1 MTDLRFLPRRAPTR
15 AVARALALAPL
26 ATLFAAARLGAQ
38 DTTAAGVS
46 VRLTYEAGTRP
57 GVIVLPVRGV
67 AGDSIRAILQR
78 DWDYGDRVTV
88 ITGSAGDALANA
100 TTGAVNFALAKQ
112 LGAAAVVQAAVNP
125 QGALHLTVHDVSRK
139 AVLAVRDFPL
149 GGTAP
154 DPAWRQSVHAAADEA
169 ERWLTGVRGV
179 ASSRI
184 AFVRDRRVW
193 VVDSDGEN
201 ARAISD
207 RGALSPAWHPSGRA
221 VVHSVLTDRGAQQI
235 VARELTGGSRVLA
248 QGGVTNITPTVAPD
262 GEVVVFANGRDR
274 GVDLFAVPYAGGS
287 PRRITIGR
295 GTDNMSPS
303 FAPDGRRIAFAS
315 GRAGHPEVYI
325 TDADGTNAEPLTTS
339 TYGEQSYR
347 SNPDW
352 SPDGRL
358 VAFQSLLGG
367 QFQVMT
373 IGLRDRGV
381 KQLTS
386 EGRNED
392 PSWAPDSRHVVVT
405 STRTGQQQ
413 LFVVDV
419 ETRRAR
425 QLTRGGGGARMGAWS
440 PWLPSAAAG
449 RP

>member
-1 MTDLRFLPRRAPTR
+1 
-15 AVARALALAPL
+15 
-26 ATLFAAARLGAQ
+26 
-38 DTTAAGVS
+38 
-46 VRLTYEAGTRP
+46 
-57 GVIVLPVRGV
+57 
-67 AGDSIRAILQR
+67 
-78 DWDYGDRVTV
+78 
-88 ITGSAGDALANA
+88 
-100 TTGAVNFALAKQ
+100 
-112 LGAAAVVQAAVNP
+112 VVQASINP
-125 QGALHLTVHDVSRK
+125 QGALHLAVHDVSRR

-149 GGTAP
+149 AGTAP

-179 ASSRI
+179 SSSRV

-201 ARAISD
+201 ARPVSD
-207 RGALSPAWHPSGRA
+207 RGALSPAWHPSGQA
-221 VVHSVLTDRGAQQI
+221 IVHSVLTDRGAQQI
-235 VARELTGGSRVLA
+235 VARELSGGSRVLA
-248 QGGVTNITPTVAPD
+248 TGGVTNITPTVAPD

-274 GVDLFAVPYAGGS
+274 GVDLFAVPYGGGS
-287 PRRITIGR
+287 PRRITLGR

-315 GRAGHPEVYI
+315 GRSGHPEVYI

-367 QFQVMT
+367 QFQVMS

-392 PSWAPDSRHVVVT
+392 PSWAPDSRHMVVT

-440 PWLPSAAAG
+440 PWLPPAAG

>member
-1 MTDLRFLPRRAPTR
+1 VSVFRPLRRSAR
-15 AVARALALAPL
+15 RALAVAAPL
-26 ATLFAAARLGAQ
+26 VLLLPAVRAGAQ

-46 VRLTYEAGTRP
+46 VRLAYPTGTRP
-57 GVIVLPVRGV
+57 GVIVLPVRGAAAGA

-78 DWDYGDRVTV
+78 DLDYGDRVTV
-88 ITGSAGDALANA
+88 IVGSEGDALAGA
-100 TTGAVNFALAKQ
+100 TSGALNWALAQ
-112 LGAAAVVQAAVNP
+112 RLGAAAVVQPSLNA
-125 QGALHLTVHDVSRK
+125 QGGLHLAVHDVGRK

-149 GGTAP
+149 AGVAP
-154 DPAWRQSVHAAADEA
+154 DASWRQSVHAASDEA

-179 ASSRI
+179 ASSHI
-184 AFVRDRRVW
+184 AFVRERRVW

-201 ARAISD
+201 ARAVSD
-207 RGALSPAWHPSGRA
+207 AGALSPAWHPSGRA
-221 VVHSVLTDRGAQQI
+221 VVHSVLTDRGKQQI
-235 VARELTGGSRVLA
+235 VARELAGGSRVLA
-248 QGGVTNITPTVAPD
+248 SSGVTNITPTVSPD
-262 GEVVVFANGRDR
+262 GETVVFANGQDR
-274 GVDLFAVPYAGGS
+274 GVDLFAVPFAGGS
-287 PRRITIGR
+287 PRRITVGR

-303 FAPDGRRIAFAS
+303 FAPDGRRVAFAS
-315 GRAGHPEVYI
+315 GRLGHPEVYI
-325 TDADGTNAEPLTTS
+325 TDADGTNAELLTQLGV
-339 TYGEQSYR
+339 GEQSYR

-367 QFQVMT
+367 QFQVMA

-392 PSWAPDSRHVVVT
+392 PSWAPDSRHMVVT

-440 PWLPSAAAG
+440 PWLPPGAAA

>member
-1 MTDLRFLPRRAPTR
+1 
-15 AVARALALAPL
+15 
-26 ATLFAAARLGAQ
+26 
-38 DTTAAGVS
+38 
-46 VRLTYEAGTRP
+46 
-57 GVIVLPVRGV
+57 
-67 AGDSIRAILQR
+67 
-78 DWDYGDRVTV
+78 
-88 ITGSAGDALANA
+88 
-100 TTGAVNFALAKQ
+100 
-112 LGAAAVVQAAVNP
+112 
-125 QGALHLTVHDVSRK
+125 
-139 AVLAVRDFPL
+139 
-149 GGTAP
+149 
-154 DPAWRQSVHAAADEA
+154 
-169 ERWLTGVRGV
+169 
-179 ASSRI
+179 
-184 AFVRDRRVW
+184 
-193 VVDSDGEN
+193 
-201 ARAISD
+201 
-207 RGALSPAWHPSGRA
+207 
-221 VVHSVLTDRGAQQI
+221 
-235 VARELTGGSRVLA
+235 
-248 QGGVTNITPTVAPD
+248 
-262 GEVVVFANGRDR
+262 
-274 GVDLFAVPYAGGS
+274 
-287 PRRITIGR
+287 
-295 GTDNMSPS
+295 MSPS

-315 GRAGHPEVYI
+315 GRSGHPEVYI

-367 QFQVMT
+367 QFQVMS

-392 PSWAPDSRHVVVT
+392 PSWAPDSRHMVVT

-440 PWLPSAAAG
+440 PWLPPAAG